1 MSLPSLILASVAL
14 AIACVAIARGIVW
27 ALEQRSLGDRE
38 DRRRLMLLVSLL
50 VFAWVAVVAFETTP
64 H

>member
-1 MSLPSLILASVAL
+1 MSLPTLILVSVAL
-14 AIACVAIARGIVW
+14 AIGCVAIARGIVW
-27 ALEQRSLGDRE
+27 AMEQRSLGDRY

-50 VFAWVAVVAFETTP
+50 VFGWIVVIALETTP